1 MSYITSP
8 NMLLQIP
15 IVGQTTGPEY
25 ADNINASLSILDQHD
40 HSAGSGVP
48 IGVAGLNIDG
58 NLAVNNHSLLS
69 LSSANFQDQGS
80 VDASGRSL
88 YVKSVDLFYNDGTNV
103 IQLTV
108 NGAVAG
114 TPGSISNLISPASAS
129 YSSGTVTFNSNIDTP
144 ANIAAGSI
152 LLGNIIAN
160 TEYLTLSPPNAM
172 GASYNLTLPPL
183 PAQTNVMTLDV
194 VGNMG
199 SITYDAVGQG
209 MTDIGADAILN
220 SVTVV
225 PTTQANLVGSAMTST
240 GANAVNASRT
250 MPLGTA
256 INDLSIGSTVGYP
269 GVLNTTINNSTYTS
283 VPLTVTLSVSGRP
296 INLIMQPD
304 YPTLM
309 SGFGISGYISCPGGY
324 AVLRLNK
331 NGTPIA
337 YFGLGS
343 AVVLR
348 SETFIDSTTTVGG
361 TAVYTM
367 DAISTYNASDTLTI
381 SNFRF
386 IAYEL

>member
-1 MSYITSP
+1 
-8 NMLLQIP
+8 
-15 IVGQTTGPEY
+15 
-25 ADNINASLSILDQHD
+25 
-40 HSAGSGVP
+40 
-48 IGVAGLNIDG
+48 
-58 NLAVNNHSLLS
+58 
-69 LSSANFQDQGS
+69 
-80 VDASGRSL
+80 
-88 YVKSVDLFYNDGTNV
+88 
-103 IQLTV
+103 
-108 NGAVAG
+108 
-114 TPGSISNLISPASAS
+114 
-129 YSSGTVTFNSNIDTP
+129 
-144 ANIAAGSI
+144 
-152 LLGNIIAN
+152 
-160 TEYLTLSPPNAM
+160 M

-209 MTDIGADAILN
+209 MTDIGANAILN

-225 PTTQANLVGSAMTST
+225 PATQANLVGSAMTST